1 MINYNPK
8 DWFSLIFR
16 FHRSDTFRVLWPAM
30 LCIGLYAGLVAYLE
44 MAVWEPPRK
53 SSSVMHSL
61 LGFVIS
67 LMLVFRTN
75 TAYERWSEGRK
86 LWGTLVNCSRNLVMQ
101 TRAFVPPA
109 QRTSHHYVATLV
121 GNYAYA
127 LKNHLRD
134 RPDPGELE
142 ADGPFQPRETDAPPH
157 WPNYLAHCLYRE
169 LARLHQQGHLGDAQ
183 LLVLNGELRQFTDVC
198 GACERIKR
206 TPIPYSYSLF
216 LKKFLFVYVM
226 TMPFGFIYDFGY
238 WITLIVVFVF
248 YVLASLELIA
258 EEIEQPFGR
267 DQNDLPLDE
276 LAANIRRN
284 ARELSSVDGE

>member
-1 MINYNPK
+1 MIRYNPK

-16 FHRSDTFRVLWPAM
+16 FHQSDTFRVLLPAM
-30 LCIGLYAGLVAYLE
+30 VCIGCYAGGVAYLE
-44 MAVWEPPRK
+44 TEVWELPQK

-75 TAYERWSEGRK
+75 TAYERWSEGRR
-86 LWGTLVNCSRNLVMQ
+86 LWGNLVNCSRNLVMQ
-101 TRAFVPPA
+101 TRALVAPA
-109 QRTSHHYVATLV
+109 HRASHHHVATLV

-142 ADGPFQPRETDAPPH
+142 ADGPFQPQQLDAPPH
-157 WPNYLAHCLYRE
+157 WPNHIAYCLYRE

-226 TMPFGFIYDFGY
+226 TMPFGFVYDFGY

-267 DQNDLPLDE
+267 DQNDLPLEE

-284 ARELSSVDGE
+284 ARELGSVDQ